1 MKRAVALGLAAV
13 LLGFLIPA
21 LAVRLGGS
29 GRAQQADGQ
38 QTTQPGSSPTEAGE
52 PEGTA
57 PPQAGP
63 VSEGSADGSMLL
75 RVQMSD
81 GMVSEL
87 PLDDYLTGVVL
98 AEMPTSFQGEALK
111 AQAVVS
117 RTYTLRQMARNKHDT
132 ADICTDASC
141 CQGWMSYEDYC
152 AKEGEQVGN
161 AGAEAAAQAVR
172 ETDGQVL
179 TFEGK
184 LIDATFFSC
193 SGGRTEAAV
202 EVWGTEIP
210 YLQAVDSPGEE
221 NAAHFTDTVSFS
233 KEKFSQ
239 LIHSKAPEAA
249 LEGSPANWF
258 GSVTA
263 TEGGG
268 VGTLEIGGVVFAGKD
283 LRSLLGLRS
292 TVFSIH
298 VSEDQ
303 IIVETKGYGHRVGMS
318 QYGAEAMAQAGSD
331 YRTILLHYYQG
342 VDVADYFA

>member
-1 MKRAVALGLAAV
+1 MKRALALGLAA
-13 LLGFLIPA
+13 LFLGFFIPA
-21 LAVRLGGS
+21 LAVRLGDS
-29 GRAQQADGQ
+29 GQARQTDRQQA
-38 QTTQPGSSPTEAGE
+38 TQPSSSPRETEE

-57 PPQAGP
+57 PLQAGP

-81 GMVSEL
+81 GTVSEL

-98 AEMPTSFQGEALK
+98 AEMPTSFQKEALK

-117 RTYTLRQMARNKHDT
+117 RTYTLRQMARNKHT
-132 ADICTDASC
+132 AADICTDASC

-152 AKEGEQVGN
+152 AKEGEQEGS

-179 TFEGK
+179 TFDGA

-202 EVWGTEIP
+202 EVWGTDIP

-221 NAAHFTDTVSFS
+221 NAAHFTDTETFS
-233 KEKFSQ
+233 KADFVQ

-268 VGTLEIGGVVFAGKD
+268 VETLEIGGVVFTGKD
-283 LRSLLGLRS
+283 LRTLLGLRS
-292 TVFSIH
+292 TVFSIR

-331 YRTILLHYYQG
+331 YHAILLHYYQG
-342 VDVADYFA
+342 VDVIDYFA